1 MDPSEFLKDYNDK
14 VVNNSILVNS
24 SLDAI
29 DEVDD
34 YEDYV
39 DCSANNAIDEI
50 DDYEDFTYDD
60 NLTKL
65 DAFGDVKSSE
75 NRVETVPEIHN
86 DTQLVNFSM
95 ELVNYDFHASLQEED
110 QELHGLESCFFRFMK
125 KQDYKVIDNTLNP
138 VVDTWNA
145 NFDEKVTDEES
156 AYRKWLELSY
166 NLLIDDVPM
175 LNDCDEEFLSIIS
188 LPYRDISPEEVLKFK
203 EVYKQPWCDRG
214 LLQYA
219 YTSDICLMLCSYLE
233 QGYDKDMIVEYS
245 GSVCKLESFLAL
257 KLNGVFDKE
266 TFDSV
271 SANTDNLK
279 AYTQICLSPDSSKYL
294 FLNEHPD
301 FARIV
306 TLLNKYE
313 IAGKAVPDD
322 LLFKYTEN
330 KYLLQILQANYDGR
344 FNSNFITMYLEDDS
358 TLADRIANDLRD
370 NVLDWSLVSQLG
382 GNYFVPR
389 IIASLEELYLD
400 TIEVRKI
407 AIENTETQQLFGNY
421 AKNVVTA
428 WVNGEITDND
438 YYLYCTIALYNNFED
453 LMKRFIRFPSVYHF
467 NQFAVNCLFIEFT
480 DNCANLPEIG
490 SLIVIDT
497 GKHYSYVGVDS
508 ILADVQLFAEA
519 LELEIPRDR
528 FKLSLLPDKIG
539 VMVSDSSKTRKFKD
553 INCLKLMNQSLGS
566 LESFIINKPES
577 IKGLPA
583 EKQLTCIQRYNLIQL
598 MGTIGSYTNMVSLM
612 KTPVS
617 AYLKFDRG
625 FGLFNST
632 FSSYSRIAVS
642 HYFVPLY
649 AVFVESMKDGAGIKM
664 YYNFVKIL
672 CYKVLK
678 GSMVCNNEN
687 LDELS
692 EYAVFSV
699 EGSTIISRVAVT
711 ELIEN
716 IDQFIKEIKTLGSI
730 RIVTESAHYVQIRK
744 L

>member
-1 MDPSEFLKDYNDK
+1 
-14 VVNNSILVNS
+14 
-24 SLDAI
+24 
-29 DEVDD
+29 
-34 YEDYV
+34 
-39 DCSANNAIDEI
+39 
-50 DDYEDFTYDD
+50 
-60 NLTKL
+60 
-65 DAFGDVKSSE
+65 
-75 NRVETVPEIHN
+75 
-86 DTQLVNFSM
+86 
-95 ELVNYDFHASLQEED
+95 
-110 QELHGLESCFFRFMK
+110 
-125 KQDYKVIDNTLNP
+125 
-138 VVDTWNA
+138 
-145 NFDEKVTDEES
+145 
-156 AYRKWLELSY
+156 
-166 NLLIDDVPM
+166 
-175 LNDCDEEFLSIIS
+175 
-188 LPYRDISPEEVLKFK
+188 
-203 EVYKQPWCDRG
+203 
-214 LLQYA
+214 
-219 YTSDICLMLCSYLE
+219 
-233 QGYDKDMIVEYS
+233 
-245 GSVCKLESFLAL
+245 
-257 KLNGVFDKE
+257 
-266 TFDSV
+266 
-271 SANTDNLK
+271 
-279 AYTQICLSPDSSKYL
+279 
-294 FLNEHPD
+294 
-301 FARIV
+301 
-306 TLLNKYE
+306 
-313 IAGKAVPDD
+313 
-322 LLFKYTEN
+322 
-330 KYLLQILQANYDGR
+330 
-344 FNSNFITMYLEDDS
+344 
-358 TLADRIANDLRD
+358 
-370 NVLDWSLVSQLG
+370 
-382 GNYFVPR
+382 
-389 IIASLEELYLD
+389 
-400 TIEVRKI
+400 
-407 AIENTETQQLFGNY
+407 
-421 AKNVVTA
+421 
-428 WVNGEITDND
+428 
-438 YYLYCTIALYNNFED
+438 
-453 LMKRFIRFPSVYHF
+453 MKRFIRFPSVYHF

-519 LELEIPRDR
+519 LEHEIPRDR

-553 INCLKLMNQSLGS
+553 TNCLKLMNQSLGS
-566 LESFIINKPES
+566 LESFITNKPES
-577 IKGLPA
+577 IKELPA